1 MSKTKI
7 YMAGP
12 IQHSKS
18 NGKGWRE
25 RVKDKYPEIDWVD
38 PIDKYDSSDEAAEW
52 EDEKIVRE
60 DKELIDDCDGIL
72 LHYEKVASW
81 GTPREQEYA
90 KQTDKPVFVQTT
102 VPPEEQS
109 PWLTV
114 DAECVEPMFEDA
126 IMAIKYHFHPQVGLQ
141 E

>member
-1 MSKTKI
+1 MAKPRI

-12 IQHSKS
+12 IQHSRS
-18 NGKGWRE
+18 RGKGWRE
-25 RVKDKYPEIDWVD
+25 RVKESHPEIDWVD

-60 DKELIDDCDGIL
+60 DKELIDDCDGVL
-72 LHYEKVASW
+72 LHYEKIPSW

-90 KQTDKPVFVQTT
+90 KQTGKPVFVQTT
-102 VPPEEQS
+102 EDELS

-114 DAECVEPMFEDA
+114 DAQCIERSFKEAVKRIKLYFSTRLRIEEP
-126 IMAIKYHFHPQVGLQ
+126 
-141 E
+141 